1 MAFQQGLA
9 VQIHVT
15 KPLFAWDLLEDSP
28 SLKTVR
34 QFLEA
39 IPDDRLL
46 AGLRT
51 ARAKGRND
59 YPVRVLWGTLLVTI
73 ALRHP
78 SVESCLAELRRNDG
92 LRRLL
97 GIDTEEQVPKS
108 WNMSRFVHLLGQPPH
123 RAELRHIFDS
133 LIQQLGRAVPTL
145 GQHTAGDSTTLN
157 ARHDKAVRTQL
168 QQQPATLGLDE
179 DGLPLAAGGRKEYR
193 DDKGQVSKIL
203 QWFGYKGHL
212 LVDVEHEVILAWQ
225 ISSTK
230 TADHDLVSP
239 LIQQA
244 KANLPAGRIET
255 LAYDKAADDR
265 EIHELLR
272 DEEIK
277 PVIQIRNCWQNQT
290 EKLVPGQERRGN
302 IVHNEAGTVFC
313 VDTTSRP
320 TVKHQMAYVGHE
332 ADRGTLKYRCPA
344 RHEGW
349 ECPMAATCNAG
360 KAYGLTVR
368 VKQETDLRR
377 FPPIPRATRKFE
389 ELYKGRTAVER
400 ANARLKVFWGTDDGN
415 ISGGA
420 RFHGMFST
428 VMIVHAAFATLLAA
442 APRHGGVLNQTRLST
457 VSEALRQPRSG

>member
-1 MAFQQGLA
+1 
-9 VQIHVT
+9 VRIHVT
-15 KPLFAWDLLEDSP
+15 KPLFAWDALEDSP
-28 SLKTVR
+28 SLKTLR
-34 QFLEA
+34 EFLEA
-39 IPDDRLL
+39 IPDHRLL
-46 AGLRT
+46 AGLQA
-51 ARAKGRND
+51 ARGKGRDD

-78 SVESCLAELRRNDG
+78 SVESCLAELRRNEG

-97 GIDTEEQVPKS
+97 DIDTEDQVPKS
-108 WNMSRFVHLLGQPPH
+108 WNMSRFVQTLGQEPH
-123 RAELRHIFDS
+123 RHETRRIFDV
-133 LIQQLGRAVPTL
+133 LIQQLGKVVPTL

-157 ARHDKAVRTQL
+157 ARHDKTIREQL
-168 QQQPATLGLDE
+168 QAGDQTVVQDE
-179 DGLPLAAGGRKEYR
+179 DGLPVAAGGRKEYR

-203 QWFGYKGHL
+203 QWFGYKGHM

-225 ISSTK
+225 ITSTK
-230 TADHDLVSP
+230 TSDKDMVDP

-244 KANLPAGRIET
+244 KANLPAGRIQT
-255 LAYDKAADDR
+255 MAYDKAADDG

-272 DEEIK
+272 DEDIK
-277 PVIQIRNCWQNQT
+277 PVIQIRNCWKHQS
-290 EKLVPGQERRGN
+290 EKLVPGQECRGN
-302 IVHNEAGTVFC
+302 IVYDEAGTVFC
-313 VDTTSRP
+313 VDTKVQP
-320 TVKHQMAYVGHE
+320 PVKHKMAYVGHE

-349 ECPMAATCNAG
+349 ECPMSATCNAG
-360 KAYGLTVR
+360 KTYGLTVR

-377 FPPIPRATRKFE
+377 FPPIPRATKKFE

-400 ANARLKVFWGTDDGN
+400 ANARLKVFWGADDGN

-457 VSEALRQPRSG
+457 ISQALRAPPAD